1 MFGNMMEKLQQMQQ
15 KMEESKKRLDNITV
29 EGEAGSGAVKV
40 EFTGNRKLKSIV
52 IQHALLNPESKE
64 ELEDLI
70 AVAVNRGL
78 EQAERVWEAEM
89 KNSASGM
96 LPGIGF

>member
-1 MFGNMMEKLQQMQQ
+1 MLGNMMEKLQQMQQ
-15 KMEESKKRLDNITV
+15 KMEESKRRLDNITV
-29 EGEAGSGAVKV
+29 EGEAGSGAVKAQ
-40 EFTGNRKLKSIV
+40 FTGNRKLKSIN
-52 IQHALLNPESKE
+52 IQQNLLSLESKE

-70 AVAVNRGL
+70 LVAVNRGL

-96 LPGIGF
+96 LPGLGL